1 MKQHF
6 TVYLSKIQELLC
18 LSLGKKKKKKDN

>member
-6 TVYLSKIQELLC
+6 TVSE
-18 LSLGKKKKKKDN
+18 SV